1 MIPKLPNNALRL
13 DVYLF
18 FVCLYVKFFRVL
30 CICQFLSQGRR
41 PHMGAYSASD
51 RETYGANSP
60 SLCPTMS
67 SVMVMSW

>member
-30 CICQFLSQGRR
+30 CICQFLSQG
-41 PHMGAYSASD
+41 
-51 RETYGANSP
+51 
-60 SLCPTMS
+60 
-67 SVMVMSW
+67 